1 MKQPF
6 IKTERIVLIA
16 NILLVPL
23 IGSICLIVYKNPFYI
38 IWSKDLTEAPLY
50 IFFTLF
56 YFYALIIISIP
67 AYFATVIS
75 NSFFKL
81 LIRKKYQ
88 INNMLWLLLGLLSGA
103 IVGGVITAIVSGVG
117 GLFKNIFFDMIVIGI
132 VTGAI
137 CGILD
142 SLIWLYDIKK
152 KQNNFTYKV

>member
-6 IKTERIVLIA
+6 IKTEQIVLIA

-23 IGSICLIVYKNPFYI
+23 IGSICLIVYKNPSYI
-38 IWSKDLTEAPLY
+38 I
-50 IFFTLF
+50 FFALF

-67 AYFATVIS
+67 AYFATVIG

-117 GLFKNIFFDMIVIGI
+117 GLFKNIFF
-132 VTGAI
+132 
-137 CGILD
+137 
-142 SLIWLYDIKK
+142 
-152 KQNNFTYKV
+152 